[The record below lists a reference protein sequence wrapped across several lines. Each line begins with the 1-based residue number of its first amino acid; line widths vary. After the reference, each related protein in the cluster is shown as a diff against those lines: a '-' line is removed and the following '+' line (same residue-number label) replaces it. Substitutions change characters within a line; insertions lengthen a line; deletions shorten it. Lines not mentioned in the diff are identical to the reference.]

1 MHMTRYQTESQT
13 MMIERGNESAVREL
27 CLYLRHPVI
36 LIFWS
41 LWVLNDHVFKE
52 MFANDITGK
61 LSDVASLAVFPLFPL
76 ACYELLCYRLNRKRR
91 HQKQIFY
98 ISLLATGMVMVGIN
112 ISPMWAYVYRWGLGL
127 FQWPFLAINDLFV
140 LGELRSLRPV
150 KLTMDI
156 SDIYTLPA
164 LVVPWLVVRHSLR
177 SES

>member
-1 MHMTRYQTESQT
+1 MRMTRYQTESQN
-13 MMIERGNESAVREL
+13 MIERVNERAVREL

-41 LWVLNDHVFKE
+41 VWVLNDHVFKE
-52 MFANDITGK
+52 MFANELTGK

-76 ACYELLCYRLNRKRR
+76 ACYELLFYQLNRERR
-91 HQKQIFY
+91 HQKQVLY

-112 ISPMWAYVYRWGLGL
+112 TSPMWAYAYRWGLGL
-127 FQWPFLAINDLFV
+127 FQWPFLAIKDLFV
-140 LGELRSLRPV
+140 LGELRNLRPV
-150 KLTMDI
+150 QLTMDI

-164 LVVPWLVVRHSLR
+164 LLLPWLVVRHGFR